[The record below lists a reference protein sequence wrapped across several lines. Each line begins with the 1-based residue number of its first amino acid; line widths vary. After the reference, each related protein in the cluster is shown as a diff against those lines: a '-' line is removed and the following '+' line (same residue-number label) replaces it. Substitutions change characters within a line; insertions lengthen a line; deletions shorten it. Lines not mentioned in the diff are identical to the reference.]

1 MGIIPDMLPNKIY
14 IDLKSELTLEN
25 KQLPFKHPVL
35 WDDIPVDLKNL
46 NVFKFSKKLKHYL
59 LSEQHSETLSKN
71 LPLFF
76 LHLFI

>member
-25 KQLPFKHPVL
+25 KQLPFQHPVL

-46 NVFKFSKKLKHYL
+46 NVFKFSKKKIKHYL
-59 LSEQHSETLSKN
+59 LSEQHFETLS
-71 LPLFF
+71 
-76 LHLFI
+76 